1 MLREIVAGY
10 KLLMCPRY
18 RTATPPLPFSACSL
32 AVADLACSV
41 GFLIYLNLNLFA
53 CLSLSPT
60 ALFAFIYRPQC
71 VVCVY
76 IVCVLCVCVFVCVVL
91 NVVSAYF
98 WGLLFSGFVF
108 N

>member
-1 MLREIVAGY
+1 M
-10 KLLMCPRY
+10 
-18 RTATPPLPFSACSL
+18 PPLPHCHAPLPFFACSL

-53 CLSLSPT
+53 CLSRPPRCSLLFIDLSV
-60 ALFAFIYRPQC
+60 LC
-71 VVCVY
+71 VF
-76 IVCVLCVCVFVCVVL
+76 VCVLCVFVCVVL

>member
-1 MLREIVAGY
+1 M
-10 KLLMCPRY
+10 KLLLLQNDDV
-18 RTATPPLPFSACSL
+18 PLSPSPA
-32 AVADLACSV
+32 AADLACSV

-53 CLSLSPT
+53 CLSRPPRCPLLFIDPT
-60 ALFAFIYRPQC
+60 VR
-71 VVCVY
+71 
-76 IVCVLCVCVFVCVVL
+76 VCVLCVCVLCVVL